1 MKKEYMKPTMRVV
14 VLQQYTRLLA
24 GSSYDDIKSPV
35 DTYDDPEDVISDKGS
50 IW

>member
-14 VLQQYTRLLA
+14 KIQQTQMLC
-24 GSSYDDIKSPV
+24 GSPYDDIKSPV
-35 DTYDDPEDVISDKGS
+35 DTYEDPEDVISDKGS

>member
-1 MKKEYMKPTMRVV
+1 MKRQYMKPEMEVV
-14 VLQQYTRLLA
+14 KIQQTQMLC
-24 GSSYDDIKSPV
+24 GSPYDDIKSPV